1 MASWAAGSG
10 YTGRL
15 GSIMFKGQP
24 ANLYLNNEMQ
34 IFIDAGDRLDVW

>member
-1 MASWAAGSG
+1 VASWTAGSG

-34 IFIDAGDRLDVW
+34 IFIDAENNLDI